1 MSLAQDGVSFVID
14 AKNIRPYDN
23 CGVEILRLTQIP
35 AHHNY
40 TVQDIMQSKLAIKTG
55 FMRLSRD
62 NLA

>member
-1 MSLAQDGVSFVID
+1 MID
-14 AKNIRPYDN
+14 AQNIRPYDN